1 MCFAGKFITVGWG
14 KKETQFHGSA
24 GKQAAQKK
32 IQVSFQKQKHHG
44 LKTKTK
50 KYRKL
55 IKHLFDIKIL
65 CMHPQEVQPAAAW
78 DDRRPRV
85 TWRGDGQ
92 LFAVSA
98 VCLQTG
104 ARKVRVWN
112 REGVLQATSE
122 PINGLEQALCWK

>member
-1 MCFAGKFITVGWG
+1 MGWG
-14 KKETQFHGSA
+14 KKETQFHGSE
-24 GKQAAQKK
+24 GKQAAQRK
-32 IQVSFQKQKHHG
+32 IQVSVHLQTKRHQK
-44 LKTKTK
+44 LL
-50 KYRKL
+50 RISL
-55 IKHLFDIKIL
+55 DDVN
-65 CMHPQEVQPAAAW
+65 MRSQEVQPAAAW

-98 VCLQTG
+98 VCPQTG

>member
-1 MCFAGKFITVGWG
+1 M
-14 KKETQFHGSA
+14 
-24 GKQAAQKK
+24 K
-32 IQVSFQKQKHHG
+32 INLNDVN
-44 LKTKTK
+44 
-50 KYRKL
+50 
-55 IKHLFDIKIL
+55 I
-65 CMHPQEVQPAAAW
+65 HPQEVQPAAAW

-98 VCLQTG
+98 ICLQTG

>member
-1 MCFAGKFITVGWG
+1 MLYKFIG
-14 KKETQFHGSA
+14 KLVEYETIVNA
-24 GKQAAQKK
+24 VN
-32 IQVSFQKQKHHG
+32 I
-44 LKTKTK
+44 
-50 KYRKL
+50 
-55 IKHLFDIKIL
+55 
-65 CMHPQEVQPAAAW
+65 QEVQPAAAW
-78 DDRRPRV
+78 DDHRPRV

-98 VCLQTG
+98 VCPQTG